1 MCNKDIGFSLFMK
14 ATLILAGPYSSCIET
29 KNIWQSL
36 CLKHNIDFEIYDLTE
51 SKAKDITK
59 KMQIKSF
66 PALIINNNV
75 VAVGHPNMENAN
87 KVIQE
92 ILK

>member
-1 MCNKDIGFSLFMK
+1 MK

-36 CLKHNIDFEIYDLTE
+36 CLKNNIDFEMHDLTT
-51 SKAKDITK
+51 SKAKEITE
-59 KMQIKSF
+59 KMHIKSF
-66 PALIINNNV
+66 PALIIDNNV
-75 VAVGHPNMENAN
+75 VAVGHPNIENAN